1 MNDRCGPPLE
11 VQSEGTGEA
20 LPKIDLEEHRQWV
33 LEKKSRVLES
43 KLTSVKEAVT
53 KFVNDNS
60 YIVLGGF
67 GHVRSPMTAVYE
79 LIRQGKRGL
88 VVNAHPG
95 CHDIDLLAAAGCIRK
110 VDRAYGGG
118 HEVRGLSPAFRR
130 AVEAGEI
137 EVVEWSNAALA
148 WRFKAAA
155 MGLPFLPC
163 RVMIG
168 TDTFRHSAAK
178 IVSCPFTG
186 VKICLVPACYPDV
199 AFIHVHR
206 CDAHGNAQI
215 DGTTVEDVDIARA
228 SRRVVLTTEEIV
240 PTDRLRETP
249 WRTTIPHY
257 LVDAVVEIPW
267 GAHPTNM
274 PYLYYFDE
282 EHITEWLRKARTE
295 EGARDFLDKYVRGLR
310 DFDSYLELVG
320 GVRKLTYLKKL
331 EQYQATL
338 ETPWTEE

>member
-1 MNDRCGPPLE
+1 MNGYGDPSLKVESGG
-11 VQSEGTGEA
+11 EGK
-20 LPKIDLEEHRQWV
+20 LLSRLDLEEHRQWV
-33 LEKKSRVLES
+33 LEKKSRALES
-43 KLTSVKEAVT
+43 KLTSIKEAVA
-53 KFVNDNS
+53 KYVGEGS
-60 YIVLGGF
+60 YLVLGGF
-67 GHVRSPMTAVYE
+67 GHVRSPMAAVYE
-79 LIRQGKRGL
+79 IIRQGKAGL
-88 VVNAHPG
+88 DVNAHPG
-95 CHDIDLLAAAGCIRK
+95 CHDIDLLAAAGCIRR

-199 AFIHVHR
+199 AFIQVHR
-206 CDAHGNAQI
+206 CDIYGNAQI
-215 DGTTVEDVDIARA
+215 DGTTVEDIDIARA
-228 SRRVVLTTEEIV
+228 SRRVVLITEEIV
-240 PTDRLRETP
+240 ATDRIRDTP

-257 LVDAVVEIPW
+257 LVDAVVKIPW

-282 EHITEWLRKARTE
+282 EHIAEWLRMAKTV
-295 EGARDFLDKYVRGLR
+295 EGAQDYLGKYVRGVGG
-310 DFDSYLELVG
+310 FNSYLELVG
-320 GVRKLTYLKKL
+320 GARKLSYLKRL
-331 EQYQATL
+331 ELYQVPL
-338 ETPWTEE
+338 RTPWAEG